1 MITMQGVTI
10 LRISDFRRFFTLG
23 EFLYKKE
30 QFYQMF
36 IEEQRCYCA
45 FGNKSDALMFVDN
58 EREFYLLRI
67 LCQWLENPDKEI
79 TVSTLDK
86 DVLYVPGKTVK
97 RYYFNLI
104 DSCLT

>member
-79 TVSTLDK
+79 TVSTLSTTQPMSAGRIAECTSLPP
-86 DVLYVPGKTVK
+86 VHA
-97 RYYFNLI
+97 
-104 DSCLT
+104 